1 MHKKVGNKLL
11 FDNKKAMEFDNLMKF
26 LLGIV
31 FFLIILGG
39 VYFLM
44 KKLTG

>member
-1 MHKKVGNKLL
+1 MH
-11 FDNKKAMEFDNLMKF
+11 KKAMELDNLMKF
-26 LLGIV
+26 LLGII

-44 KKLTG
+44 KRLTG